1 MSQNTVFCPACGE
14 KVTLSTEYETK
25 FCPYCGGP
33 LPTLPDSSQVIHS
46 DPVPDVE
53 TSTASTHSEP
63 EPTVSHEPVA
73 MNSEPF
79 HPSAHS
85 SQSGKPYNNTAA
97 ESAPP
102 KDRGKLIVR
111 WYLAIIAW
119 AVAFAV
125 LLYIA
130 EEVLLNIAVGI
141 GLLILIS
148 MPFWYTRFHPD
159 AKRKKGV
166 ALKWSL
172 IMIVLIVLISAAITI
187 AGEL

>member
-85 SQSGKPYNNTAA
+85 SQSGTPYNNTAA
-97 ESAPP
+97 ESTPP

-111 WYLAIIAW
+111 WYLKPSAEIENCLDFIIRHFHLPSQAQTW
-119 AVAFAV
+119 R
-125 LLYIA
+125 
-130 EEVLLNIAVGI
+130 LLN
-141 GLLILIS
+141 S
-148 MPFWYTRFHPD
+148 NHRYTKMTW
-159 AKRKKGV
+159 A
-166 ALKWSL
+166 SYN
-172 IMIVLIVLISAAITI
+172 
-187 AGEL
+187 

>member
-33 LPTLPDSSQVIHS
+33 LPTLPDSSQ
-46 DPVPDVE
+46 DPVPELKATNV
-53 TSTASTHSEP
+53 SAHSEP

-79 HPSAHS
+79 HPAAHS
-85 SQSGKPYNNTAA
+85 VQSGTPYKNTAT

-102 KDRGKLIVR
+102 KDRGKLILR
-111 WYLAIIAW
+111 WYLAIFAW

-125 LLYIA
+125 FLYIA
-130 EEVLLNIAVGI
+130 EEVLINIAVGI
-141 GLLILIS
+141 GLLILVS

-166 ALKWSL
+166 ALKWSV
-172 IMIVLIVLISAAITI
+172 IMIVLMVLIAVAITV

>member
-1 MSQNTVFCPACGE
+1 MSQNTVFCPSCGE

-33 LPTLPDSSQVIHS
+33 LPTLPDSSQVVHS
-46 DPVPDVE
+46 DPVPKVK
-53 TSTASTHSEP
+53 TATVSTHSEP
-63 EPTVSHEPVA
+63 ETAVPHEPVA

-79 HPSAHS
+79 HPEAHS
-85 SQSGKPYNNTAA
+85 AKSGTPNKNTAT
-97 ESAPP
+97 ESSPP

-130 EEVLLNIAVGI
+130 EKVLLNIAVGI

-159 AKRKKGV
+159 AKRKKGI
-166 ALKWSL
+166 ALKWSI
-172 IMIVLIVLISAAITI
+172 IMIVLMILIGIAITV